1 MTQEQINKLQELKKL
16 LDAGILTE
24 EEMQTEKA
32 KILGTANV
40 EQKVTTE
47 NKEYS
52 APETTMAEDP
62 IKDND
67 TNTEPDADQTAASV
81 NSKRRNII
89 LAVVGIV
96 VVGLVAWA
104 ISSKNKSEAIYSEPE
119 YNQIESVDE
128 GPAPVMETNENETSV
143 SDATTTD
150 DDEFSLDPWIGGMTI
165 EGGMYRTC
173 DSRCYLNFNKT
184 SRGLYTGSIVVML
197 GSTWPDHPERFDPSL
212 GYLEGNVRAKADGDV
227 LTVVMDRY
235 TSRVYNPNTEDT
247 NYFENSNISGQIF
260 RITYDNGT
268 YIANAVGDM
277 EGYFDNGISITK

>member
-16 LDAGILTE
+16 FDAGVLSE
-24 EEMQTEKA
+24 EEMLAEKA

-40 EQKVTTE
+40 EQKVATE
-47 NKEYS
+47 NKVS
-52 APETTMAEDP
+52 SVPETTT
-62 IKDND
+62 IKDSD

-150 DDEFSLDPWIGGMTI
+150 DDEFSLDPWSGSLNI
-165 EGGMYRTC
+165 EGDIYRMCSTLAYITLSKTGKGMYSGTME
-173 DSRCYLNFNKT
+173 L
-184 SRGLYTGSIVVML
+184 ML
-197 GSTWPDHPERFDPSL
+197 GDKDIDLDTHEPTGRFFDDQGHL
-212 GYLEGNVRAKADGDV
+212 TGKIHAKADGQTLTIV
-227 LTVVMDRY
+227 LDSY
-235 TSRVYNPNTEDT
+235 TIGKPSEFFDDL
-247 NYFENSNISGQIF
+247 SKSQQIF
-260 RITYDNGT
+260 RLTYDGQS
-268 YIANAVGDM
+268 YSAQAVGKM
-277 EGYFDNGISITK
+277 QTFFDSIEVK

>member
-81 NSKRRNII
+81 NSKRRNIF

-96 VVGLVAWA
+96 VVGLFIWA
-104 ISSKNKSEAIYSEPE
+104 ISSTNKPQTTNSEPG

-143 SDATTTD
+143 SDATNTD
-150 DDEFSLDPWIGGMTI
+150 NDEFAFDPWSGTLRLDGGI
-165 EGGMYRTC
+165 YRTC
-173 DSRCYLNFNKT
+173 DTRTFLHLQKVSSGMYEGNITILA
-184 SRGLYTGSIVVML
+184 GSVWDEN
-197 GSTWPDHPERFDPSL
+197 SDRFDPSW
-212 GYLEGNVRAKADGDV
+212 GTLEGKVRAKADGNV
-227 LTVVMDRY
+227 LTVVLDAY
-235 TSRVYNPNTEDT
+235 TTKAGDDG
-247 NYFENSNISGQIF
+247 NYYEGINYKGQIL
-260 RITYDNGT
+260 RISYAGSS
-268 YIANAVGDM
+268 YSAKAIGDM
-277 EGYFDNGISITK
+277 EGLFMDGEYINVTK

>member
-104 ISSKNKSEAIYSEPE
+104 ISSKNKPEAIYSEPE

-143 SDATTTD
+143 SDATSTD
-150 DDEFSLDPWIGGMTI
+150 DDEFSIDPWSGSLNI
-165 EGGMYRTC
+165 EGDIYRMCSTLAYITL
-173 DSRCYLNFNKT
+173 SKT
-184 SRGLYTGSIVVML
+184 GKGFYSGTMELML
-197 GSTWPDHPERFDPSL
+197 GDKDIDLDTHEPTGRFFDDQGHL
-212 GYLEGNVRAKADGDV
+212 TGKIRAKADGQTLTIV
-227 LTVVMDRY
+227 LDSY
-235 TSRVYNPNTEDT
+235 T
-247 NYFENSNISGQIF
+247 ISKPSEFFDDLGKGQQIF
-260 RITYDNGT
+260 RLTHDGQAYS
-268 YIANAVGDM
+268 AQAVGKM
-277 EGYFDNGISITK
+277 QTFFDSIEVK

>member
-67 TNTEPDADQTAASV
+67 TNTEPDADQTAATL

-104 ISSKNKSEAIYSEPE
+104 ISSKNKPEAIYSEPE

-143 SDATTTD
+143 SDATSTD
-150 DDEFSLDPWIGGMTI
+150 DDEFSIDPWSGSLNI
-165 EGGMYRTC
+165 EGYIYRMCSTLAYITL
-173 DSRCYLNFNKT
+173 SKT
-184 SRGLYTGSIVVML
+184 GKGIYSGTMELML
-197 GSTWPDHPERFDPSL
+197 GDKDIDLDTHEPTGRFFDDQGHL
-212 GYLEGNVRAKADGDV
+212 TGKIRAKADGQTLTIV
-227 LTVVMDRY
+227 LDSY
-235 TSRVYNPNTEDT
+235 T
-247 NYFENSNISGQIF
+247 ISKPSEFFDDLGKGQQIF
-260 RITYDNGT
+260 RLTHDGQAYS
-268 YIANAVGDM
+268 AQAVGKM
-277 EGYFDNGISITK
+277 QTFFDSIEIK

>member
-1 MTQEQINKLQELKKL
+1 MTQEQINKLQELKQL
-16 LDAGILTE
+16 LDAGILTQ

-32 KILGTANV
+32 KILGTEKV
-40 EQKVTTE
+40 EQKVATE
-47 NKEYS
+47 NKESS
-52 APETTMAEDP
+52 APETTMAEYT
-62 IKDND
+62 IKDSD
-67 TNTEPDADQTAASV
+67 TNTEPDADQTAASD
-81 NSKRRNII
+81 NSNRRNII
-89 LAVVGIV
+89 LAVVGVV
-96 VVGLVAWA
+96 VVGLVVWA

-128 GPAPVMETNENETSV
+128 GPAPVMETNENEASV
-143 SDATTTD
+143 SDATSTD
-150 DDEFSLDPWIGGMTI
+150 DDEFGLDPWIGGMTI

>member
-16 LDAGILTE
+16 LEAGILTE
-24 EEMQTEKA
+24 EEMLAEKA

-40 EQKVTTE
+40 EQKVATE
-47 NKEYS
+47 NKVS
-52 APETTMAEDP
+52 SVPETTT
-62 IKDND
+62 IKDSD

-173 DSRCYLNFNKT
+173 DSRCCLNFNKT

>member
-16 LDAGILTE
+16 LEAGILTE
-24 EEMQTEKA
+24 EEMLAEKA

-40 EQKVTTE
+40 EQKVATE
-47 NKEYS
+47 NKVS
-52 APETTMAEDP
+52 SVPETTT
-62 IKDND
+62 IKDSD

>member
-16 LDAGILTE
+16 LEAGILTE
-24 EEMQTEKA
+24 EEMLAEKA

-40 EQKVTTE
+40 EQKVATE
-47 NKEYS
+47 NKVS
-52 APETTMAEDP
+52 SVPETTT
-62 IKDND
+62 IKDSD

-143 SDATTTD
+143 SDATST
-150 DDEFSLDPWIGGMTI
+150 DDEFAFDPWIGGMTI

>member
-104 ISSKNKSEAIYSEPE
+104 ISSKNKPEAIYSEPE

-143 SDATTTD
+143 SDATSTD
-150 DDEFSLDPWIGGMTI
+150 DDEFSIDPWSGSLNI
-165 EGGMYRTC
+165 EGYIYRMCSTLAYITL
-173 DSRCYLNFNKT
+173 SKT
-184 SRGLYTGSIVVML
+184 GKGIYSGTMELML
-197 GSTWPDHPERFDPSL
+197 GDKDIDLDTHEPTGRFFDDQGHL
-212 GYLEGNVRAKADGDV
+212 TGKIRAKADGQTLTIV
-227 LTVVMDRY
+227 LDSY
-235 TSRVYNPNTEDT
+235 T
-247 NYFENSNISGQIF
+247 ISKPSEFFDDLGKGQQIF
-260 RITYDNGT
+260 RLTHDGQAYS
-268 YIANAVGDM
+268 AQAVGKM
-277 EGYFDNGISITK
+277 QTFFDSIEIK

>member
-52 APETTMAEDP
+52 APETTMSEDP

-143 SDATTTD
+143 SEATTTD

-184 SRGLYTGSIVVML
+184 SRGVYTGSIVVML